1 MNIARLRRTRAFTLI
16 ELIVVIVIMGIL
28 VAIGAF
34 AYNAIIKS
42 SRADA
47 VSKVAS
53 QVAKTVQAHSAANQ
67 TAYTNIPIGDLNRAA
82 AIPGP
87 PVQPKGIV
95 LDDLAGTN
103 VSVSGTTAQV
113 ITVTNSNTNC
123 TATITF
129 PTGTTG
135 TAIGSAPTNVSK
147 GSCS

>member
-53 QVAKTVQAHSAANQ
+53 QVAKTIQAHSAANQ
-67 TAYTNIPIGDLNRAA
+67 VAYADIPLADLNRATA
-82 AIPGP
+82 VAGP
-87 PVQPKGIV
+87 PAQPKGILV
-95 LDDLAGTN
+95 DDLAGTN
-103 VSVSGTTAQV
+103 VAVSGTTAQS
-113 ITVTNSNTNC
+113 ITVTNSNTGC
-123 TATITF
+123 SATVTF
-129 PTGTTG
+129 ATGTTG

-147 GSCS
+147 GSC

>member
-1 MNIARLRRTRAFTLI
+1 MNIARFRKTRAFTLI

-53 QVAKTVQAHSAANQ
+53 QVAKTIQAHSAANQ
-67 TAYTNIPIGDLNRAA
+67 TAYADINGTTMKAVTD
-82 AIPGP
+82 
-87 PVQPKGIV
+87 
-95 LDDLAGTN
+95 DDLPAANN
-103 VSVSGTTAQV
+103 VRIDNGTTTTPAV
-113 ITVTNSNTNC
+113 LPTNATSFTVRNTNTGCSATVTF
-123 TATITF
+123 A
-129 PTGTTG
+129 TGTSG

-147 GSCS
+147 GTC

>member
-53 QVAKTVQAHSAANQ
+53 QVAKTIQAHSAANQ
-67 TAYTNIPIGDLNRAA
+67 TAYADITVTSLTQAT
-82 AIPGP
+82 
-87 PVQPKGIV
+87 PKGILV
-95 LDDLAGTN
+95 DDLAGTN
-103 VSVSGTTAQV
+103 VTVTGTGTGTNATAL
-113 ITVTNSNTNC
+113 TVTNTNTNC

-129 PTGTTG
+129 ATGTGG

-147 GSCS
+147 GSC